1 MKKSFLTFAVIA
13 LVLSFTS
20 CKETPAENAEESAV
34 EVMETP
40 VETPIDTVGIETEEI
55 PAEEVA
61 DSTSTGGT
69 VAEDNAHT
77 TSIE

>member
-13 LVLSFTS
+13 MALSLTS
-20 CKETPAENAEESAV
+20 CKETPVENSEESAV

-40 VETPIDTVGIETEEI
+40 VETSVDTVDVDTEEV
-55 PAEEVA
+55 PAEEVV

-69 VAEDNAHT
+69 VAEDNT
-77 TSIE
+77 NKTSIE

>member
-13 LVLSFTS
+13 LVLSLTS
-20 CKETPAENAEESAV
+20 CKETPAENSEESAV
-34 EVMETP
+34 EVMEAP
-40 VETPIDTVGIETEEI
+40 VETSVDTADVDTEEI
-55 PAEEVA
+55 PVGEVA

-69 VAEDNAHT
+69 VAEDNANT